1 MSILLLSYKACL
13 FRLKLCWKFTHYQCY
28 AFPFNHTNQCHQWQD
43 LYRQKFISITQLTI
57 WEFYLFRLR
66 IPCDQEVTSSNQ
78 GNWSS
83 PGGVMRNTGE
93 KRNCLKPM
101 PFIVHYQAGW
111 GVCTSS
117 EVPLLTEVI
126 STTSLIH
133 IFNKFK

>member
-83 PGGVMRNTGE
+83 PPLCYSNRQNTLPKDIFRRGYE
-93 KRNCLKPM
+93 KHRGRSA
-101 PFIVHYQAGW
+101 IVSNQ
-111 GVCTSS
+111 C
-117 EVPLLTEVI
+117 PLLFITKRGEGYAQVQR
-126 STTSLIH
+126 SLS
-133 IFNKFK
+133 